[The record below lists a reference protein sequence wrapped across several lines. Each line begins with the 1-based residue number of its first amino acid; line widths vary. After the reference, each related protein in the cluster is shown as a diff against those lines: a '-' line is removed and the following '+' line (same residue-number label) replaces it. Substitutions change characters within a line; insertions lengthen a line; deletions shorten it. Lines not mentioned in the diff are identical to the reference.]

1 MTGLTFYNGLVVGW
15 VVLALIIFISLFYIA
30 APYGRYA
37 RRGWGATVSDRI
49 GWVVM
54 ESISPVLF
62 AVCFVVGGNEKT
74 PVLFLF
80 FCLWEAHYIHR
91 AFIYPFTLRTTVK
104 RMPVLVMSLGLIFN
118 SANAYL
124 NGSYLFSFSEG
135 YGNEWLRDPR
145 LICGVALFLIGF
157 VLNRQADMELRNLRQ
172 PGEKNYKITDKGMF
186 RFISCPNYLGEI
198 LIWIGW
204 AIATWSLAGFS
215 FALWTM
221 ANLIPRARAHHRWY
235 KGYFPDYPPERRALI
250 PGLW

>member
-1 MTGLTFYNGLVVGW
+1 MTVSTFYHLLVLGW
-15 VVLALIIFISLFYIA
+15 FVLALIIFISLLFVE

-37 RRGWGATVSDRI
+37 RMGWGATVSDRM

-74 PVLFLF
+74 PVLLLF
-80 FCLWEAHYIHR
+80 FCMWEAHYIHR
-91 AFIYPFTLRTTVK
+91 AFIYPFSLRTTVK
-104 RMPVLVMSLGLIFN
+104 RMPALVMSLGLVFN
-118 SANAYL
+118 SVNAYL

-135 YGNEWLRDPR
+135 YGIEWLGDPR
-145 LICGVALFLIGF
+145 FISGFALFVIGF
-157 VLNRQADMELRNLRQ
+157 VMNRQADTVLRDLRK
-172 PGEKNYKITDKGMF
+172 PGEGKYGIAGNGMF
-186 RFISCPNYLGEI
+186 RFVSCPNYLGEI

-204 AIATWSLAGFS
+204 AIATWSLAGLS

-235 KGYFPDYPPERRALI
+235 KEYFPDYPPERKALI

>member
-1 MTGLTFYNGLVVGW
+1 MTDLAFYDGLILGW
-15 VVLALIIFISLFYIA
+15 IVLSLIIFISLFYIA

-37 RRGWGATVSDRI
+37 RRGWGATVSDRM

-62 AVCFVVGGNEKT
+62 AICFVFGGNEKT
-74 PVLFLF
+74 PVLLLF
-80 FCLWEAHYIHR
+80 FCLWEAHYLHR
-91 AFIYPFTLRTTVK
+91 AFIYPFSLRTTVK
-104 RMPVLVMSLGLIFN
+104 RLPVLVMSFGLIFN
-118 SANAYL
+118 SINAYL

-145 LICGVALFLIGF
+145 LIFGVALFVLGF
-157 VLNRQADMELRNLRQ
+157 VMNRQADAVLRNLRQ
-172 PGEKNYKITDKGMF
+172 PGEKNYRITNKGMF

-204 AIATWSLAGFS
+204 AIATWSLAGLS

-221 ANLIPRARAHHRWY
+221 ANLIPRSRAHHRWY
-235 KGYFPDYPPERRALI
+235 REYFPDYPQKRKALI